1 MVAGTLENDK
11 AGEGG
16 GAGAV
21 VLRATCLQ
29 IEIWGRDPGEFL
41 GVCTS
46 MP

>member
-1 MVAGTLENDK
+1 MCVCVVVRRG
-11 AGEGG
+11 GG
-16 GAGAV
+16 GAGAA

-29 IEIWGRDPGEFL
+29 IEIWDRDPGEFL